1 MVITGA
7 EFGGMTDEE
16 ALAGIDDI
24 GVIAQ
29 VTPEHK
35 VRLVDVLRKQGQV
48 VAMLGDGVN
57 DAPAVKKADIG
68 IAMGTGTEVTREA
81 AAMMTFQPS
90 RSHQHRRTTA
100 PAPDR
105 SRRRRARARRASEQ
119 YRAASLALADSRTPH
134 AGQHRA
140 TSGSAPSLTP
150 ARYGSCPRQT
160 GE

>member
-1 MVITGA
+1 
-7 EFGGMTDEE
+7 MTDEE
-16 ALAGIDDI
+16 ALAGIDDL

-68 IAMGTGTEVTREA
+68 IA
-81 AAMMTFQPS
+81 
-90 RSHQHRRTTA
+90 
-100 PAPDR
+100 
-105 SRRRRARARRASEQ
+105 RASEQ
-119 YRAASLALADSRTPH
+119 YRAAGLALADSRTPR

-150 ARYGSCPRQT
+150 ARYGPCPQQLSRRSARRGT
-160 GE
+160 